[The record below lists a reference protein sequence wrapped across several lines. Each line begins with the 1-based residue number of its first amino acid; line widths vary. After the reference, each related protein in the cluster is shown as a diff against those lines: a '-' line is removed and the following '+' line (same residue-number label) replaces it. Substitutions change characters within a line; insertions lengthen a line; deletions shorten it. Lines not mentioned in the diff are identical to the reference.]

1 MKKKKK
7 EMTNKKKSKFRKE
20 LGELTIP
27 KFKEVLKD
35 LRTTICS
42 TVVLTA
48 IIFGINTGIQE
59 LLRLVL

>member
-1 MKKKKK
+1 MKEKTKKI
-7 EMTNKKKSKFRKE
+7 KKKSKLRKE

-42 TVVLTA
+42 TIVLTA
-48 IIFGINTGIQE
+48 IIFGINTGVQE
-59 LLRLVL
+59 LLRLIL